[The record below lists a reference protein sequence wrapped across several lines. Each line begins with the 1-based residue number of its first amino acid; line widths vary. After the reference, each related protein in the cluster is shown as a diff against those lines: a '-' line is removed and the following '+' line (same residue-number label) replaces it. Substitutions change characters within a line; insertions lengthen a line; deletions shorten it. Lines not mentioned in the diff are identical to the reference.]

1 MPAGTLGDKYQ
12 EKLRA
17 IIQKH
22 KKEFEEAFKALKEAA
37 KELNL
42 EDEYESIWDNSTNPI
57 ADLREFAREHGLD
70 DKYKEAMSK
79 LSDTVRIELSQAYS
93 EVWDDGRVRE
103 MREASEKL
111 KKAYKLILRGDYEG
125 AAKAAGI
132 DVEEIEGLP
141 ARDAMSKIA
150 EALNIG
156 DAYSDIIGRRTKKKL
171 KAWAI
176 IGGETRGTRRR

>member
-1 MPAGTLGDKYQ
+1 
-12 EKLRA
+12 
-17 IIQKH
+17 
-22 KKEFEEAFKALKEAA
+22 
-37 KELNL
+37 
-42 EDEYESIWDNSTNPI
+42 
-57 ADLREFAREHGLD
+57 
-70 DKYKEAMSK
+70 
-79 LSDTVRIELSQAYS
+79 
-93 EVWDDGRVRE
+93 